1 MVFGGRS
8 KLATASGGEAAV
20 ARSEVLGHLLLDLLL
35 EDLLEER
42 LHALPDPG
50 LHVPLHVLTE
60 SSRVESSTSMVA
72 NSKLRLMQALL
83 DQPPERLCG
92 VLDHF
97 GSAIRLNKAFAP
109 R

>member
-20 ARSEVLGHLLLDLLL
+20 ARSEVLGHLLL